1 MPSESKPTYSP
12 GLEGVIAGE
21 TSICWVDPEAGL
33 LYRGYDIHELA
44 LHASF
49 EDVAWLLLQGE
60 LPTSAQLGVFA
71 RQLAEERFLPSQV
84 LSMLALLPRGTHP
97 MDVLRTGVS
106 MLAAFD
112 PDLNDHS
119 HEANLRKAV
128 RLIAKVPTLV
138 TDGWRVTHGKE
149 PVAPKPDLTQA
160 GNFLYAL
167 TGEPP
172 EAWQTKVF
180 DTILVLYADH
190 EFNASTFSARVTA
203 STMADMYA
211 AITTGLG
218 TLKGPLHGG
227 ANEETMKMLQELDS
241 PDDAESWIMDRL
253 ARKQKIMGFG
263 HRVYKK
269 GDSRVPMMR
278 ELARQLGQRFGQE
291 HWVPV
296 CERLEA
302 VMQRE
307 KQLCANVDLY
317 AAPVFHLLG
326 IPSELNTPIFACS
339 RISGWCA
346 HVIEQHEHNRLIR
359 PRSLY
364 TGPAKRAYRPNSS
377 GKAAGA

>member
-1 MPSESKPTYSP
+1 
-12 GLEGVIAGE
+12 
-21 TSICWVDPEAGL
+21 
-33 LYRGYDIHELA
+33 
-44 LHASF
+44 
-49 EDVAWLLLQGE
+49 
-60 LPTSAQLGVFA
+60 
-71 RQLAEERFLPSQV
+71 
-84 LSMLALLPRGTHP
+84 

-128 RLIAKVPTLV
+128 RLIAKVSTLV
-138 TDGWRVTHGKE
+138 TDGWRVAHGKE

-160 GNFLYAL
+160 GNFLYTL

-172 EAWQTKVF
+172 EVWKTRIF

-203 STMADMYA
+203 STMADLYA

-241 PDDAESWIMDRL
+241 PDAAESWIMDRL

-364 TGPAKRAYRPNSS
+364 TGPAKRAYQP
-377 GKAAGA
+377 GG

>member
-1 MPSESKPTYSP
+1 MPSQPNYSP

-44 LHASF
+44 VHASF
-49 EDVAWLLLQGE
+49 EEVAWLLLQGE
-60 LPTSAQLGVFA
+60 LPTTAQFGVFS
-71 RQLAEERFLPSQV
+71 RQLAEERLLPAQV
-84 LSMLALLPRGTHP
+84 LSMLGLLPRDTHP
-97 MDVLRTGVS
+97 MDGLRTGVS

-112 PDLNDHS
+112 PDLNDPS

-128 RLIAKVPTLV
+128 RLIAKVSTLV
-138 TDGWRVTHGKE
+138 TDGWRVLHKKE
-149 PVAPKPDLTQA
+149 AVAPKPDLTQA
-160 GNFLYAL
+160 GNFLYTL
-167 TGEPP
+167 TGALP
-172 EAWQTKVF
+172 EVWQTRIF

-203 STMADMYA
+203 STMADIYA

-227 ANEETMKMLQELDS
+227 ANEETMKMLQDLDS
-241 PDDAESWIMDRL
+241 PDEAESWVKDRL
-253 ARKQKIMGFG
+253 ARKEKIMGFG

-359 PRSLY
+359 PRSHY
-364 TGPAKRAYRPNSS
+364 IGPARRPYPP
-377 GKAAGA
+377 GGLGR

>member
-1 MPSESKPTYSP
+1 MPSESKPSYSP
-12 GLEGVIAGE
+12 GLEGIIAGE

-44 LHASF
+44 LHAGF
-49 EDVAWLLLQGE
+49 EEVAWLLLQGE
-60 LPTSAQLGVFA
+60 LPTPAQLGAFS
-71 RQLAEERFLPSQV
+71 RQLAEERFLPNQV
-84 LSMLALLPRGTHP
+84 LSMLCLLPPGTHP

-128 RLIAKVPTLV
+128 RLIAKVSTLV

-160 GNFLYAL
+160 ANFLYTL

-172 EAWQTKVF
+172 EAWQTEIF

-241 PDDAESWIMDRL
+241 PDAAEPWIKDRL

-364 TGPAKRAYRPNSS
+364 TGPAKRTYQPGS
-377 GKAAGA
+377 

>member
-1 MPSESKPTYSP
+1 MPSEPKPSYSP

-21 TSICWVDPEAGL
+21 TAICWVDPEAGL

-44 LHASF
+44 LHAGF
-49 EDVAWLLLQGE
+49 EEVAWLLLQGE
-60 LPTSAQLGVFA
+60 LPTPAQLGVFS
-71 RQLAEERFLPSQV
+71 RQLAEDRSLPSQV
-84 LSMLALLPRGTHP
+84 LSMLCLLPQGTHP
-97 MDVLRTGVS
+97 MDALRTGVS

-128 RLIAKVPTLV
+128 RLIAKVSTLV
-138 TDGWRVTHGKE
+138 TDGWRVAHGRE
-149 PVAPKPDLTQA
+149 PVTPKQDLTQA
-160 GNFLYAL
+160 GNYLYTL
-167 TGEPP
+167 TGEQP
-172 EAWQTKVF
+172 EPWQTEIF

-227 ANEETMKMLQELDS
+227 ANEETMKMLQELNS
-241 PDDAESWIMDRL
+241 PDEAETWIMDRL

-364 TGPAKRAYRPNSS
+364 TGPAKRVFKP
-377 GKAAGA
+377 GG

>member
-21 TSICWVDPEAGL
+21 TSICWVDPDAGL

-44 LHASF
+44 LKASF
-49 EDVAWLLLQGE
+49 EEVSWLLLYGE
-60 LPTSAQLGVFA
+60 LPTLAQLGVFS
-71 RQLAEERFLPSQV
+71 RQLAAERFLPSQV
-84 LSMLALLPRGTHP
+84 LSMLCLLPRDAHP

-106 MLAAFD
+106 MLGPFD

-128 RLIAKVPTLV
+128 RLIGRVSALI
-138 TDGWRVTHGKE
+138 TDGWRIAQGRE
-149 PVAPKPDLTQA
+149 PVASKPDFTHA

-172 EAWQTKVF
+172 ELWQTKIF

-203 STMADMYA
+203 STLADIYA
-211 AITTGLG
+211 AITTGLA

-227 ANEETMKMLQELDS
+227 ANEETMKMLQEIKS
-241 PDDAESWIMDRL
+241 PDDAESWVKDRL
-253 ARKQKIMGFG
+253 TRKQKIMGFG

-278 ELARQLGQRFGQE
+278 ELARQLARRFGQE

-307 KQLCANVDLY
+307 KQLCANLDLY

-339 RISGWCA
+339 RVSGWCA
-346 HVIEQHEHNRLIR
+346 HIIEQHEHNRLIR

-364 TGPAKRAYRPNSS
+364 TGPAKRVYEPEGENPGYAR
-377 GKAAGA
+377 